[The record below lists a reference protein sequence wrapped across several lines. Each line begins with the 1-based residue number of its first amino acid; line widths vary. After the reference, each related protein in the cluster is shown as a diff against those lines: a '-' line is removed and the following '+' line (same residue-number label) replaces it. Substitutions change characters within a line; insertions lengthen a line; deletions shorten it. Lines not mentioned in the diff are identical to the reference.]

1 MRLTSFLYEKIYGYT
16 KIHNLLNWLGV
27 IGGKKITKSRQF
39 QSWTSMIMM
48 INHS

>member
-27 IGGKKITKSRQF
+27 IGGKKSQNLGNSNRGF
-39 QSWTSMIMM
+39 Q
-48 INHS
+48 